1 MGAADEAVSLDVLLP
16 QGGSSQAHWSA
27 GEAAVGFDCAAA
39 PFADEPLIQHI
50 SAVPCENSGV
60 PSATVVSA
68 ALTMSK
74 IEGEKRQSKVKNYTF
89 KTCFCKSN
97 SYPIDTQL
105 SGLQQVLVKGSR
117 PFSSWNR

>member
-1 MGAADEAVSLDVLLP
+1 MGAADEAVTLDVLVP

-60 PSATVVSA
+60 LLATVVSA
-68 ALTMSK
+68 ALTISK
-74 IEGEKRQSKVKNYTF
+74 IGGKRQS
-89 KTCFCKSN
+89 
-97 SYPIDTQL
+97 
-105 SGLQQVLVKGSR
+105 
-117 PFSSWNR
+117 